1 MPQFHF
7 KALGITVITGI
18 AVMTVMARV
27 IKMTRVTDNKND
39 WDKMTGTT
47 GMTLKIT

>member
-18 AVMTVMARV
+18 TVMTVMARV
-27 IKMTRVTDNKND
+27 IEMSRVADNKND
-39 WDKMTGTT
+39 
-47 GMTLKIT
+47 